1 MKMRELIPEN
11 GRKSFGGKAVVV
23 TNDDGSETLFS
34 YQTAIIRR
42 ETDGTLTRLCDK
54 DIISTTTASHL
65 KSFCGLTKKEF

>member
-23 TNDDGSETLFS
+23 VNDDGSETLFS

-54 DIISTTTASHL
+54 DVISTTTASHL